1 VNDAPTIE
9 STIPDQ
15 VLAEDFASYTI
26 DLNTAFADVETA
38 DNALI
43 YNVSGNTNIN
53 VSIASGIATITPTVN
68 WNGSE
73 TLTFSAT
80 DAGGLSASQVV
91 GFTVNPVNDAPIAI
105 NDMPVA
111 IDEGATAI
119 IDLAA
124 NDTDVENALDLNSIV
139 ITGAPANGS
148 LTLNGNGT
156 VTYTHNGSETI
167 SDSFSYTIADL
178 SGAISNTATVN
189 ITINPV
195 NDSPDAQDDAQAVNE
210 GGTVNIDLAAND
222 TDVDSILDLSSITIT
237 GNPVN
242 GVLTVNANG
251 TVDYTHDGSQ
261 TLTDSFSYTIEDISG
276 AVSNVATVNISVTPV
291 NNAPTSNG
299 IADITVTEDSAASSI
314 NLNDAFDDV
323 DNLVSEL
330 TYSIVGNT
338 SIGLFTTTAIN
349 PTTGEL
355 VLDYA
360 VDMNGSSQISIRATD
375 LSGAS
380 VDTLFT
386 VTVTPV
392 NDTPVL
398 AANTGMSASGT
409 SGNIITNAEL
419 NVNDVDNPDT
429 AITYTVTA
437 LPTSGVLMLDG
448 VPLTINGSFTEDD
461 VVNNRLSYQA
471 DASSTTDQFTFIVS
485 DGDGGAITANTFEI
499 VVQLALPSSEP
510 EPETI
515 VPDVP
520 PVITGSPAENDPE
533 STLDVAEVESE
544 DSRDIDG
551 LYVGGSLR
559 SIPQPGLTLEPVQ
572 PIALDQPTQND
583 FGGVVKAAE
592 QSSIY
597 DEVNL
602 VTASTIADIQVKSIK
617 ALWIAIDDMKQ
628 QIDENLTEDITQ
640 VQIKLGAISGSGVAL
655 TAGIVAW
662 VLRSGALMTSLI
674 STIPLWK
681 GYDPLP
687 ILAYRDDDEEKDN
700 LTEDKIPTSLEE
712 LKKIKELREKMKK
725 YNQVDDLFGGSE
737 IKG

>member
-1 VNDAPTIE
+1 DVLSFINTVNVTGNFNAGTGVLTLTGTDTLANYESALESITYTNTNTDNPNTGNRTITWMVNDGSANSAAVT
-9 STIPDQ
+9 STI
-15 VLAEDFASYTI
+15 
-26 DLNTAFADVETA
+26 
-38 DNALI
+38 
-43 YNVSGNTNIN
+43 
-53 VSIASGIATITPTVN
+53 TITP
-68 WNGSE
+68 
-73 TLTFSAT
+73 
-80 DAGGLSASQVV
+80 
-91 GFTVNPVNDAPIAI
+91 VNDVPAAADDTIILA
-105 NDMPVA
+105 
-111 IDEGATAI
+111 EGGSVI

-124 NDTDVENALDLNSIV
+124 NDVDVDNALALNSIV
-139 ITGAPANGS
+139 ITGAPVNGS
-148 LTLNGNGT
+148 LI
-156 VTYTHNGSETI
+156 V
-167 SDSFSYTIADL
+167 
-178 SGAISNTATVN
+178 NT
-189 ITINPV
+189 
-195 NDSPDAQDDAQAVNE
+195 D
-210 GGTVNIDLAAND
+210 
-222 TDVDSILDLSSITIT
+222 
-237 GNPVN
+237 
-242 GVLTVNANG
+242 G

-261 TLTDSFSYTIEDISG
+261 TSSDSFTYTIADITG
-276 AVSNVATVNISVTPV
+276 AISNIATVNVTVTPV
-291 NNAPTSNG
+291 NNAPTTIG
-299 IADITVTEDSAASSI
+299 IADVTITEDSPSTSI
-314 NLNDAFDDV
+314 DLHAAFDDV
-323 DNLVSEL
+323 DNLDSEL
-330 TYSIVGNT
+330 TYSITGNT
-338 SIGLFTTTAIN
+338 SIGLFTTASVN
-349 PTTGEL
+349 SSSGEL
-355 VLDYA
+355 LLDYA
-360 VDMNGSSQISIRATD
+360 ADMNGAAQISIRATD
-375 LSGAS
+375 PSGAS

-398 AANTGMSASGT
+398 AANTGMSASAT
-409 SGNIITNAEL
+409 NGNLITNAEL

-429 AITYTVTA
+429 AIVYTVTA

-471 DASSTTDQFTFIVS
+471 DATSTTDQFAFIVS

-499 VVQLALPSSEP
+499 IVQFALPSPEPEP

-515 VPDVP
+515 VPDAP
-520 PVITGSPAENDPE
+520 PVITGSPAEGDPE
-533 STLDVAEVESE
+533 STINVAEVESE

-551 LYVGGSLR
+551 LYVGGSFR

-583 FGGVVKAAE
+583 FGGVVKTVE
-592 QSSIY
+592 PSGIY

-602 VTASTIADIQVKSIK
+602 VTASTVADIQIKSIK
-617 ALWIAIDDMKQ
+617 ALWVAIDDMRQ
-628 QIDENLTEDITQ
+628 QIDEDLTEDITQ
-640 VQIKLGAISGSGVAL
+640 VQVKLGAISGSGVAL

-725 YNQVDDLFGGSE
+725 YNQVDDMFSGSE